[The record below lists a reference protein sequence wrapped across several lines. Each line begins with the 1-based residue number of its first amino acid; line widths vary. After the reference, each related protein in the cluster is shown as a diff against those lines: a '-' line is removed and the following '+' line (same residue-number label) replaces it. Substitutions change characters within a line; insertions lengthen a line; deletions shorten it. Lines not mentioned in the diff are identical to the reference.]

1 MLTNEQSVDSKIDSN
16 TFLDF
21 FIEVGYTEQ
30 TKYKISRL
38 LASHTVGRFAFL
50 FYCMPVGRTSD
61 SMKVLTK
68 RLVD

>member
-1 MLTNEQSVDSKIDSN
+1 MLTNEQSVDSKIDSYN
-16 TFLDF
+16 LLDF
-21 FIEVGYTEQ
+21 LIEVGYTEQ

-38 LASHTVGRFAFL
+38 LASHTVGSFAFQ

-68 RLVD
+68 RLIY